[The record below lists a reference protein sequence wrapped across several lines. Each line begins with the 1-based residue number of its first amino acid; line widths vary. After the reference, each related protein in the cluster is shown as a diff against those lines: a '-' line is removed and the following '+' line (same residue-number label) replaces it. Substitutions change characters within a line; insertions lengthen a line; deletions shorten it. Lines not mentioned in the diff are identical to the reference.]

1 MKKLLILL
9 FSLFLFSSTSVF
21 ADDISDFQIE
31 GISIGDSLLD
41 YMTEDE
47 ILEGIE
53 LTKDFYSHLKEPNKY
68 AEVYLWKDI
77 SSYDVISFIIKN
89 TSTNQYVSN
98 KNEKYIIQSISGR
111 EVFTEDFDGCIQ
123 KRDEIE
129 EELSKVFSNTQKNED
144 LFKHSADPSGR
155 SIIDAIYFEFDS
167 GAVAELTCY
176 DYEETLR
183 ISKKWSDVLVVGIR
197 PKEIRNWISN

>member
-9 FSLFLFSSTSVF
+9 FSFFLSSTSVF

-41 YMTEDE
+41 YMTEEE
-47 ILEGIE
+47 ILEEIE
-53 LTKDFYSHLKEPNKY
+53 VNKYMYTHLKEPNKY
-68 AEVYLWKDI
+68 AEVYTWKDL
-77 SSYDVISFIIKN
+77 STYDSVSFIIKN
-89 TSTNQYVSN
+89 TSTSQYVSN
-98 KNEKYIIQSISGR
+98 KNEKYIIQSIAGR
-111 EVFTEDFDGCIQ
+111 MVFTEDFDGCIQ

-129 EELSKVFSNTQKNED
+129 EEISKVFSNTTKYKNIA
-144 LFKHSADPSGR
+144 KHSADPSGR